1 MILPRNENI
10 FTEMTILLIDDDE
23 DDQDIFKEAATL
35 VLPDIQF
42 LLAKDGKQAL
52 EVLEGCNGNLPDHIF
67 LDVNMPKMD
76 GKEFLKIVKS
86 DPRFQKIPVVIYST
100 SKHRSELGEFFRL
113 GASNYIT
120 KPSEFNLLL
129 TYLRS
134 VLL

>member
-1 MILPRNENI
+1 MTLPRIENI
-10 FTEMTILLIDDDE
+10 FTGMTILLIDDDE

-52 EVLEGCNGNLPDHIF
+52 EVLEGCNANLPDHIF